1 MTIDA
6 KTKLADLLKAYP
18 FLLDFLAGWSPKYD
32 KLRNPLLRNTVGKL
46 ATLDQV
52 AALGDVALGDLFA
65 AIGGEVRRVTGENV
79 TGAEGNT
86 AGPAPAF
93 TDRAAKKEVL
103 KDIIRDLHR
112 GGDVDA
118 LKKRFAGL
126 VRDVSGAEIGAMEQ
140 ELMAEG
146 LPEEEIRKLC
156 DVHVKVFE
164 ESLDAQP
171 APQAAP
177 GHPLRTLADENRA
190 LETLVAETRA
200 VLDHVRNEPGHR
212 DWAAERA
219 RLGSLSGSLVLI
231 ERHYLKK
238 ENQLFPRLEA
248 KGVSGPSKVM
258 WAIHD
263 DIRAHLKEFR
273 RVLEIGDAAL
283 VLNTGSWVLQEISD
297 MIGKEEKVL
306 FPMCL
311 EMLDDADWAKVKKG
325 EEEIGYAWIAPA
337 PAWPSAAGPEA
348 PDAPAADTGA
358 GLFLDTGALTAEQ
371 IDLMLTHLPVD
382 ISFVDENDT
391 VRYYSATAER
401 IFPRSPGVIG
411 RKVQNCHPPKSVDV
425 VERILAAFRSGER
438 DEAAF
443 WIESQ
448 GRFIH
453 IRYFAMRDK
462 RGAYRGALEVTQD
475 ATALRAL
482 RGERR
487 LLDWDKE

>member
-65 AIGGEVRRVTGENV
+65 AIGGEVRRVTGETV
-79 TGAEGNT
+79 TGAEGNA

-146 LPEEEIRKLC
+146 LPEEEVRKLC

-171 APQAAP
+171 APQAVP
-177 GHPLRTLADENRA
+177 GHPVRTLADENRA
-190 LETLVAETRA
+190 LETIVAETRA
-200 VLDHVRNEPGHR
+200 ILDRVRNEPGHR
-212 DWAAERA
+212 DWAADRA
-219 RLGSLSGSLVLI
+219 RLASLAGSLALI

-311 EMLDDADWAKVKKG
+311 EMFDEADWAKVKTG

-337 PAWPSAAGPEA
+337 PAWPSASGPA
-348 PDAPAADTGA
+348 APAADTGTD
-358 GLFLDTGALTAEQ
+358 LVLDTGVLTAEQ

-482 RGERR
+482 RGEKR
-487 LLDWDKE
+487 LLDGDKE